1 MSASDTLINAVLEP
15 SNDAGNA
22 KVEMAVNCL
31 QQGLLM
37 KRPPCLFAR
46 LGGAWGMPLARA
58 AFAVTLKHS
67 DSVQGFAKLME
78 DVERTGADIG
88 DAQ

>member
-1 MSASDTLINAVLEP
+1 
-15 SNDAGNA
+15 
-22 KVEMAVNCL
+22 
-31 QQGLLM
+31 M